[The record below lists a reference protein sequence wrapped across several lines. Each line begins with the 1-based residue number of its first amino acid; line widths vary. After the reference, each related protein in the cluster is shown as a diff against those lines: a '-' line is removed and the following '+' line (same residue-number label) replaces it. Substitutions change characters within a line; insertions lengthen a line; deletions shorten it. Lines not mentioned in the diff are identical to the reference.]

1 MDVDS
6 HVLPHFQTASRSAP
20 SFFSSQA
27 ESNTF
32 SPTPSD
38 TVMPKAATAGVVLM
52 ASSRKEMAVVRA
64 ARRMPPSLAAGFPLG
79 MD

>member
-1 MDVDS
+1 MKLTFS
-6 HVLPHFQTASRSAP
+6 GSLFQTASRPAP

-27 ESNTF
+27 ESSTF

>member
-1 MDVDS
+1 LKLTLS
-6 HVLPHFQTASRSAP
+6 GSLFQTASRPAP

-27 ESNTF
+27 ESSTF